1 MEAIDKSNFR
11 DIILNSVNQLT
22 ADLEFFN
29 QLQLARRPFNK
40 VIFCGMGGSAFIGD
54 FLVYFKKQNYIPLS
68 LNLPI
73 VAHRSYDLPPETDD
87 DSLIIC
93 SSYSGNTE
101 EAISSFQ
108 KAKQMG
114 LEITGITCGGQL
126 ADLFQRNKTPWV
138 KIPRNDLPP
147 RCSLGYQLAA
157 LIKILM
163 AYGLL
168 PASAQ
173 NELVSLAENL
183 KPENLESEAKNLSAT
198 LLNKIPVIYVSDNNQ
213 TLARLWKI
221 KFNENAK
228 VPSFYNSFPELNHNE
243 MVGWTKMAGL
253 FSFLFLSDV
262 NDLPPIKKRMDLT
275 AELLKRNGAAVSFVK
290 LGGAGALAKI
300 FWASVFGD
308 WLSYYLAL
316 NLGIDPTPVQMV
328 EEFKKMLK

>member
-29 QLQLARRPFNK
+29 QLQLARRSFDK
-40 VIFCGMGGSAFIGD
+40 VIFCGMGGSALVGD
-54 FLVYFKKQNYIPLS
+54 WLAYFQKQNYAPL
-68 LNLPI
+68 LLGLPI
-73 VAHRSYDLPPETDD
+73 VAHRSYDLPPEASDN
-87 DSLIIC
+87 SLIIC
-93 SSYSGNTE
+93 ISYSGNTE
-101 EAISSFQ
+101 EPLSSFQ
-108 KAKQMG
+108 KAKQTG
-114 LEITGITCGGQL
+114 LEITGVTCGGQL
-126 ADLFQRNKTPWV
+126 AELFQKNKTPWV
-138 KIPRNDLPP
+138 KIPRPDLPP

-173 NELVSLAENL
+173 SELASLAENL
-183 KPENLESEAKNLSAT
+183 KPEDLENEAKNLSAA
-198 LLNKIPVIYVSDNNQ
+198 LLNKIPVVYSSDENQ

-228 VPSFYNSFPELNHNE
+228 VPAFYNGFPELNHNE
-243 MVGWTKMAGL
+243 MVGWTKMASL
-253 FSFLFLSDV
+253 FSFLFLSDA
-262 NDLPPIKKRMDLT
+262 NDRPPIKKRMDLT
-275 AELLKRNGAAVSFVK
+275 AEILKRNGAAVSFVK
-290 LGGAGALAKI
+290 LGGADALTKI

-316 NLGIDPTPVQMV
+316 NLGVDPTPVQMA
-328 EEFKKMLK
+328 EEFKKGLK